1 MNINEI
7 KKRLLIEFP
16 KDKIEVFDSRGTGD
30 HFSVIVISDKFFS
43 ISLVERHRMIYSIFN
58 DKIVKE
64 IHAMQ
69 IQTYTYEEW
78 KNKNISN

>member
-7 KKRLLIEFP
+7 KKRLLTEFP

-30 HFSVIVISDKFFS
+30 YFSVIVISNKFFS

-69 IQTYTYEEW
+69 IQTFTYEEW
-78 KNKNISN
+78 KDKNISN

>member
-7 KKRLLIEFP
+7 KKRLLTEFP
-16 KDKIEVFDSRGTGD
+16 KDKIEVFDSKGTGD
-30 HFSVIVISDKFFS
+30 HFSVIVISNKFFS
-43 ISLVERHRMIYSIFN
+43 IPLVDRHRMIYSIFN